1 MTAEPTTDPTGAHP
15 AAPNAPTAA
24 TVPLV
29 PLHCLLRS
37 EAGPPRLAALPTGT
51 PVWVLTRHADVRQAL
66 AHPNLGRSSLYAPD
80 APPTVLTPNILDDP
94 SSILNS
100 DGPEHQAIRRTVQR
114 AFTPRAV
121 ERWRPWVDGVVR
133 ELVGELVASGS
144 PAEVVGALTKPLPVR
159 VISRLMELEGLDTE
173 RLGRWSDH
181 ALSTTAYSAEEIGV
195 AIREFGEF
203 GHQLVVERRKNPG
216 EDLVS
221 SLVQAADQTGGMT
234 EAQITSLTIG
244 LVIAGHETT
253 MTSFGNA
260 LVYLLDPDRA
270 EHPGH
275 PDRAGAAPDRTGP
288 AERDAGAWR
297 RIGADLAAAA
307 AATEQ
312 ILRTVPLGDRTNA
325 PGQLRRATADLEI
338 GGVTIPAGAIVAA
351 DTTAANADPEVYPP
365 GPLDLFAP
373 LGTPSLTFGAGP
385 HHCLGAWLA
394 RMELELGLHHLAR
407 ALPDLRLATPV
418 DRIEWRTGLLT
429 RSPLRLEVAW

>member
-1 MTAEPTTDPTGAHP
+1 MTTDTTTGTPGTPDSPGAQ
-15 AAPNAPTAA
+15 
-24 TVPLV
+24 PLV
-29 PLHCLLRS
+29 PLHCLLRA

-66 AHPNLGRSSLYAPD
+66 AHPDLGRASLYAPD
-80 APPTVLTPNILDDP
+80 APPITLTPNILDDP

-114 AFTPRAV
+114 AFTPRAI

-133 ELVGELVASGS
+133 ELVDGLAGSGS
-144 PAEVVGALTKPLPVR
+144 PAEVVGALTMPLPVR

-181 ALSTTAYSAEEIGV
+181 ALSTTAYSAEEIGA

-203 GHQLVVERRKNPG
+203 GQRLVQERRKNPG

-260 LVYLLDPDRA
+260 LVYLLDPERTDR
-270 EHPGH
+270 PGRPEH
-275 PDRAGAAPDRTGP
+275 PDR
-288 AERDAGAWR
+288 AGAWR
-297 RIGADLAAAA
+297 RIGTDPASAA

-312 ILRTVPLGDRTNA
+312 ILRTVPLGDRTTA
-325 PGQLRRATADLEI
+325 PGSLRRATADLEI
-338 GGVTIPAGAIVAA
+338 GGVTIPAGAVVAA
-351 DTTAANADPEVYPP
+351 DAVAANADPEAYPP

-407 ALPDLRLATPV
+407 VLPELRLATPV
-418 DRIEWRTGLLT
+418 DRIEWRTGLVT

>member
-1 MTAEPTTDPTGAHP
+1 MTTDATTPAPGAP
-15 AAPNAPTAA
+15 GAQ
-24 TVPLV
+24 PLV
-29 PLHCLLRS
+29 PLHCLLRA

-66 AHPNLGRSSLYAPD
+66 AHPDLGRAPLYAPD
-80 APPTVLTPNILDDP
+80 APPITLTPNILDDP

-114 AFTPRAV
+114 AFTPRAI

-133 ELVGELVASGS
+133 ELVGDLVASGS
-144 PAEVVGALTKPLPVR
+144 PVEVVEALTKPLPVR

-181 ALSTTAYSAEEIGV
+181 ALSTTAYSAEEIGA
-195 AIREFGEF
+195 AIREFGAF
-203 GHQLVVERRKNPG
+203 GHQLVQERRKNPG

-260 LVYLLDPDRA
+260 LVYLLDPDRTDRPGQA
-270 EHPGH
+270 EH
-275 PDRAGAAPDRTGP
+275 PDRAV
-288 AERDAGAWR
+288 AWR
-297 RIGADLAAAA
+297 RIGADPAAAA

-312 ILRTVPLGDRTNA
+312 LLRTVPLGDRTTA
-325 PGQLRRATADLEI
+325 PGSLRRATADVEI
-338 GGVTIPAGAIVAA
+338 GGVTIPAGAVVAA
-351 DTTAANADPEVYPP
+351 DAVAANADPEVYPP

-418 DRIEWRTGLLT
+418 DRIEWRTGLVT
-429 RSPLRLEVAW
+429 RSPLRLEVSW